1 MNGFLSTLNK
11 GPFALASNNRIDRD
25 GTRRIQLDDI
35 VVTRSDRSSTLVGR
49 MEWAGGLVF
58 WSIAEGLDVL
68 CGRPA
73 PGIKGDAVEPRRTWN
88 LETWFLIAV
97 KAAAILFL
105 SILPYC

>member
-1 MNGFLSTLNK
+1 ME
-11 GPFALASNNRIDRD
+11 
-25 GTRRIQLDDI
+25 DI
-35 VVTRSDRSSTLVGR
+35 VVTKSERSNTLVG
-49 MEWAGGLVF
+49 MIECAGSLVF

-88 LETWFLIAV
+88 LDTWFLMAV

-105 SILPYC
+105 SMLSCC